1 MTFFDAVVV
10 LVLGAIVVSLVLA
23 LALGTGW
30 RRSLGL
36 VLVGLAGWALLSM
49 AALVVE
55 CPDDA
60 YECLPGLGVIFASF
74 VLAGW
79 LVGIGLAAG
88 VRRLRRRAT

>member
-1 MTFFDAVVV
+1 
-10 LVLGAIVVSLVLA
+10 
-23 LALGTGW
+23 
-30 RRSLGL
+30 
-36 VLVGLAGWALLSM
+36 M

>member
-1 MTFFDAVVV
+1 VTFFQGLIA
-10 LVLGAIVVSLVLA
+10 LILGATVVSLVLA
-23 LALGTGW
+23 LVLGSGW

-36 VLVGLAGWALLSM
+36 VLAGLAGWALLST
-49 AALVVE
+49 ASLVAE

-79 LVGIGLAAG
+79 LVGICLAVV
-88 VRRLRRRAT
+88 VRRLRRRAA